1 MLRAVI
7 FDLDGTL
14 YRSPQ
19 YVEAF
24 YDSLLELMGEKLGI
38 GKERAFKVFGEIRR
52 EDISIAL
59 AAEKLGED
67 ASVLYNE
74 LARRLRPDKYIRRDP
89 ELKKTLSKLRS
100 CGLRLALLTN
110 AGRSVALNVLE
121 ALGLST
127 MRFDVI
133 VTRDDITPKPSQQ
146 AFTAVVDRLQI
157 QPAEA
162 VYVDDLLKMLRQAKQ
177 LGMTTVLI
185 SDTEVRSDYVDA
197 VIRSP
202 LQLPALLRKSL
213 NRYPQAPTGRDQPR

>member
-67 ASVLYNE
+67 ASVLYDE
-74 LARRLRPDKYIRRDP
+74 LARR
-89 ELKKTLSKLRS
+89 
-100 CGLRLALLTN
+100 
-110 AGRSVALNVLE
+110 
-121 ALGLST
+121 
-127 MRFDVI
+127 
-133 VTRDDITPKPSQQ
+133 
-146 AFTAVVDRLQI
+146 
-157 QPAEA
+157 
-162 VYVDDLLKMLRQAKQ
+162 
-177 LGMTTVLI
+177 
-185 SDTEVRSDYVDA
+185 
-197 VIRSP
+197 
-202 LQLPALLRKSL
+202 
-213 NRYPQAPTGRDQPR
+213 